1 MRAVK
6 AVGVAVF
13 VDILGPVGK
22 IVGVHL
28 PQLKRVLG
36 LGQML
41 VVQFDIGGMV
51 TGVKTGSA
59 RIDKNPD
66 PALTDQGALLVQAE
80 TVRQGLVAYQDRV
93 GRGQVGVV
101 GLVGNAEDANIGLP
115 GHGQHLLLVQLV
127 QGSLVDL
134 GDVSGKDRHQ
144 FGRLGGVED
153 RFEGKDTASL
163 GGQRPVDDRPDFSHQ
178 LLERRALGV
187 HDRLAAGRPKRP
199 VVMANRAIGTQ
210 ANRHRL
216 PAAVKRQAG
225 DVDVKDLVGVQD
237 RPVDLDLD
245 AAVGF
250 AQADQVVGVF
260 GVVTQQAARP
270 EGVGNLRPEDGSQL
284 ARRPFAVQGV
294 GADQGDVVALDTGL
308 VEFLEQNRNSQS
320 PKIGGFHRH
329 LGDHGIVKG
338 NRDL

>member
-6 AVGVAVF
+6 AVGIAVF
-13 VDILGPVGK
+13 VDIFGPVGK

-80 TVRQGLVAYQDRV
+80 TVRQGLVADQDRV

-115 GHGQHLLLVQLV
+115 GHGQHLLLIQLV
-127 QGSLVDL
+127 QGPLVDL

-144 FGRLGGVED
+144 FGRLVGVED
-153 RFEGKDTASL
+153 RFEGEDAASL
-163 GGQRPVDDRPDFSHQ
+163 GGQRPVNDCPDFSDQ
-178 LLERRALGV
+178 LLER
-187 HDRLAAGRPKRP
+187 
-199 VVMANRAIGTQ
+199 
-210 ANRHRL
+210 
-216 PAAVKRQAG
+216 
-225 DVDVKDLVGVQD
+225 
-237 RPVDLDLD
+237 
-245 AAVGF
+245 
-250 AQADQVVGVF
+250 
-260 GVVTQQAARP
+260 
-270 EGVGNLRPEDGSQL
+270 
-284 ARRPFAVQGV
+284 
-294 GADQGDVVALDTGL
+294 
-308 VEFLEQNRNSQS
+308 
-320 PKIGGFHRH
+320 
-329 LGDHGIVKG
+329 
-338 NRDL
+338 